1 MQQKEGEDIA
11 AKTYTGKKKKVY
23 DTTVRSMQE
32 LGVFKQEFDPT
43 VQRYAEL
50 RVQFEILNKQFVDGG
65 CIITEEYT
73 NKAGATNVRKTALY
87 LALETL
93 RKELADLENILGLT
107 PKGLKAIKAKGLDGK
122 KGSALDDALAKI
134 SGA

>member
-1 MQQKEGEDIA
+1 MA
-11 AKTYTGKKKKVY
+11 ARTYAGKKKKVHEI
-23 DTTVRSMQE
+23 TVKNMQE

-50 RVQFEILNKQFVDGG
+50 RVQFEILNEKFVDGG

-73 NKAGATNVRKTALY
+73 NKAGAKNIRKTALY

-107 PKGLKAIKAKGLDGK
+107 PKGLRALKAKGLNGK
-122 KGSALDDALAKI
+122 KGSVLDSALEKL
-134 SGA
+134 SGT